1 MFDEI
6 GNRFKEF
13 YEAPWNIKLP
23 RRMPVIL
30 RIDGRSFHSYTSD
43 CNKPFD
49 GHLSNAL
56 DTVAITLCEEIQG
69 ACLAYLQS
77 DEISILIHNY
87 KTHES
92 QAFFDNKLQKMVS
105 VCASIAAAKMTKL
118 SVEVFGHIKEAHFD
132 ARTMVIPENDIEN
145 YFLWRQLDCERNSVQ
160 MLGRSKF
167 SHKELHNKN
176 NKEIQEML
184 FQHHGINWNN
194 LEPYW
199 KRGRCAI
206 KKQVEHNGQIR
217 NVWTIDRNIPR
228 FVNEGRD
235 YINRFFKEPNEQNNE
250 AATSK

>member
-6 GNRFKEF
+6 GSRFKEF

-30 RIDGRSFHSYTSD
+30 RIDGRSFHSYTND

-49 GHLSNAL
+49 AHLANAL

-69 ACLAYLQS
+69 ACLCYLQS
-77 DEISILIHNY
+77 DELSVVIHNY
-87 KTHES
+87 QTHES
-92 QAFFDNKLQKMVS
+92 QAFFDNKIQKMVS

-118 SVEVFGHIKEAHFD
+118 SVDVFGYLKEAYFD
-132 ARTMVIPENDIEN
+132 ARAFIVPEAEVCNAI
-145 YFLWRQLDCERNSVQ
+145 FWRQLDAERNSAQ

-184 FQHHGINWNN
+184 FQHHRINWNN

-228 FVNEGRD
+228 FVNDERD
-235 YINRFFKEPNEQNNE
+235 YINKFFKDQNE
-250 AATSK
+250 